1 MVSFVQVAYDKSGR
15 GALFKR
21 HCSFILGL
29 WHPVKH
35 LFEKIWQRFFSL
47 VAPLLHFLM
56 PGSKAMFKVRL
67 PKMTE
72 AFTLLRLAAT
82 PTVRR
87 QLKAALVDPAV
98 LEASRSWLTNLQDL
112 LRYFIPVVSKQLC
125 FCCSQDD
132 CVYAHSG
139 ISVFCVVEG
148 R

>member
-1 MVSFVQVAYDKSGR
+1 MKNGFSFAQVAYDKSER

-82 PTVRR
+82 PAVLR
-87 QLKAALVDPAV
+87 QLKAALADPAV

-112 LRYFIPVVSKQLC
+112 LRYFIPVVSKQLGLH
-125 FCCSQDD
+125 CSQDE
-132 CVYAHSG
+132 CN
-139 ISVFCVVEG
+139 
-148 R
+148 

>member
-1 MVSFVQVAYDKSGR
+1 
-15 GALFKR
+15 
-21 HCSFILGL
+21 
-29 WHPVKH
+29 
-35 LFEKIWQRFFSL
+35 
-47 VAPLLHFLM
+47 
-56 PGSKAMFKVRL
+56 MFKVRL

-82 PTVRR
+82 PAVRR

-112 LRYFIPVVSKQLC
+112 LRYFIPVVRKQLC
-125 FCCSQDD
+125 FYCKQDD
-132 CVYAHSG
+132 CSYAHHG